1 MEGLIPFVM
10 DVIKRSHERGTYRS
24 VSSDGSSRGSRL
36 HLIDYSELPESADD
50 APASSFRRAQDYSRP
65 AAVAI
70 GTAYR
75 RK

>member
-24 VSSDGSSRGSRL
+24 VSSDGSRL

-50 APASSFRRAQDYSRP
+50 APASSFRRAEEYSRP